1 MGFGIGYYKVKDAVN
16 PQKST
21 VIVKINYN
29 LQPYVMN
36 AIELYNNKAM
46 MYDSIFLKSMG
57 YSPYNPQIKE
67 VLLEP
72 VVDFKDIIEKYQIN
86 ERGLDMLLNRVDFDD
101 EELPI
106 QDILMKEY
114 SYFKFDFSLS
124 GYAKETDVEKFFE
137 FLNKDE
143 KLLVYKS
150 NALKNYQEAIEENN
164 KSINLINGVL
174 EGYTVADTNPSM
186 QTDKGFDLSKLFESK
201 LLIQDRN
208 QEMKNELAL
217 SSDITVPIHE
227 VMIRKGEPRLLSKKH
242 IVYPI
247 LLVFLFLFFSYLR
260 YLYFYFRSIAREVN
274 N

>member
-1 MGFGIGYYKVKDAVN
+1 MSQQQHDEIDLVYVIGKLKQTVKNWISLAFKALDYALKYWYVILILAIVGFGIGYYKVKDAVN

-106 QDILMKEY
+106 QD
-114 SYFKFDFSLS
+114 
-124 GYAKETDVEKFFE
+124 
-137 FLNKDE
+137 
-143 KLLVYKS
+143 
-150 NALKNYQEAIEENN
+150 
-164 KSINLINGVL
+164 
-174 EGYTVADTNPSM
+174 
-186 QTDKGFDLSKLFESK
+186 
-201 LLIQDRN
+201 RN